1 LKTIKNKAG
10 LCASALIIAARIHG
24 FRRSQEEVANKV
36 RICSATISKRLSEF
50 SQTVASQMTPV
61 CFIISLKAQRKNL
74 KGQENPLKK
83 KWILPPSPME
93 ENLKRKKRK
102 WKRKKRKK
110 K

>member
-61 CFIISLKAQRKNL
+61 CFIIL
-74 KGQENPLKK
+74 
-83 KWILPPSPME
+83 
-93 ENLKRKKRK
+93 
-102 WKRKKRKK
+102 
-110 K
+110 